1 MADWPYQEGAADP
14 TASHG
19 ARWQPLRRVAARA
32 AKAFGLRH
40 RPRQGYSV
48 VLEGMPD
55 VHLKRPI
62 ALREHIPWLWI
73 YAPVVAKWFMLAL
86 RHRSLTLPT
95 AANPRIVSGG
105 FRGEL
110 KASYL
115 RQVGSESQRWVARWT
130 TLAVASEAG
139 APARLKRAE
148 AAIEAAKLG
157 YPLIVKPDI
166 GACGYGVRLVDT
178 TEQLSAYLT
187 GFPAGQ
193 TVILQEF
200 LPWAGEAGIFYVRR
214 PDEERGR
221 VYSLGLRYYPHVV
234 GDGHSTL
241 RRLIEADPRA
251 SRRAKLYLTSL
262 APRLDEVP
270 AKGTVVRLAVA
281 ASLRVGALYRDGA
294 AHVTDALVSRLDEIA
309 RSMPEF
315 YYGRFD
321 VRFRTIEALGRGED
335 FRIVE
340 INGSGAEAIHIW
352 DPALTIVDAYR
363 TWFEQHEIL
372 FEIAACNRRRGVAPL
387 GLRGLIAL
395 QWRESRLL
403 RLYPASN

>member
-1 MADWPYQEGAADP
+1 M
-14 TASHG
+14 
-19 ARWQPLRRVAARA
+19 
-32 AKAFGLRH
+32 
-40 RPRQGYSV
+40 
-48 VLEGMPD
+48 

-73 YAPVVAKWFMLAL
+73 YAPVVAKWLMLSL

-115 RQVGSESQRWVARWT
+115 GQVGGGSQRWVARWT
-130 TLAVASEAG
+130 TLRVAAPPAPVAS
-139 APARLKRAE
+139 LDRAE
-148 AAIEAAKLG
+148 AAMAAAGLA

-166 GACGYGVRLVDT
+166 GACGYGVRLVEDAA
-178 TEQLSAYLT
+178 ELSAYLS

-214 PDEERGR
+214 PGEERGR
-221 VYSLGLRYYPHVV
+221 IYSLGLRYYPHVV

-251 SRRAKLYLTSL
+251 SRRAKLYLASF
-262 APRLDEVP
+262 APRLDEIP
-270 AKGTVVRLAVA
+270 AKGAVVRLAVA
-281 ASLRVGALYRDGA
+281 ASLRVGALYRDGG
-294 AHVTDALVSRLDEIA
+294 AHVTDALVARLDEIA

-352 DPALTIVDAYR
+352 DPELTIADAYR

-372 FEIAACNRRRGVAPL
+372 FEIAACNRRRGVSPI